1 MKNMTAVK
9 KESVVWRQ
17 TPKMWISL
25 LLASILTLVI
35 FSRGL
40 NELVRIWGVKEEYSY
55 GYLIPFITAFLI
67 WQKKELLERISFHG
81 SWTGLALIL
90 LGIAIF
96 IIGELSTLYIIVQYS
111 FVIVFAGLV
120 LAFVGWKGF
129 KHILV
134 PLLVLAFMIPLPEF
148 LLKTLSAKLQLL
160 SSQIGVWVIKL
171 FGISVFLEGNVID
184 LGTMKLQV
192 VEACSGLRYLFPLMT
207 FGFITAYFYK
217 TALWKKALIFFSTI
231 PITIFMNSLRIGII
245 GVTVE
250 YWGKEMAEGFIHD
263 FEGWIV
269 FMACTAVLFLEM
281 WILTKLGHD
290 KRSLRTVFGLDFP
303 APTPKDAN
311 IQYRAW
317 PKPFIIAAIVLGLV
331 AILTVSMPERD
342 ELIPKRN
349 DFANFPMNINEW
361 KGTNDRLEQIVV
373 NTLKFDDY
381 ILANYSV
388 GNKKPINLYVA
399 YYSSQRSGQSAHSPR
414 TCIPGGGW
422 EITSLTQPLIDGA
435 KVNGKD
441 LYVDRAVIELGENR
455 QLVYYWFQQRGRI
468 ITNEYLVKW
477 YLFWDSL
484 IKNRTDGA
492 LVRVTTSLKPGQ
504 ELKEADEVLKKFLA
518 VVVPELNK
526 YIPN

>member
-1 MKNMTAVK
+1 M
-9 KESVVWRQ
+9 
-17 TPKMWISL
+17 I
-25 LLASILTLVI
+25 ASPG
-35 FSRGL
+35 GL
-40 NELVRIWGVKEEYSY
+40 GCRRI
-55 GYLIPFITAFLI
+55 T
-67 WQKKELLERISFHG
+67 
-81 SWTGLALIL
+81 
-90 LGIAIF
+90 
-96 IIGELSTLYIIVQYS
+96 
-111 FVIVFAGLV
+111 
-120 LAFVGWKGF
+120 
-129 KHILV
+129 
-134 PLLVLAFMIPLPEF
+134 
-148 LLKTLSAKLQLL
+148 
-160 SSQIGVWVIKL
+160 
-171 FGISVFLEGNVID
+171 
-184 LGTMKLQV
+184 
-192 VEACSGLRYLFPLMT
+192 SGL
-207 FGFITAYFYK
+207 
-217 TALWKKALIFFSTI
+217 
-231 PITIFMNSLRIGII
+231 
-245 GVTVE
+245 
-250 YWGKEMAEGFIHD
+250 
-263 FEGWIV
+263 
-269 FMACTAVLFLEM
+269 
-281 WILTKLGHD
+281 
-290 KRSLRTVFGLDFP
+290 P